1 MEAQQVTDLASVLTQ
16 YGPYGFLAVL
26 FYCVSHLY
34 KQQAALGKEFRE
46 TVQQNASDLA
56 NLQRETLQ
64 AINANTEAVERVQA
78 AIDRIERSGSD

>member
-46 TVQQNASDLA
+46 TVQQNATDLA

-64 AINANTEAVERVQA
+64 AIQANTEAVQQVQQ
-78 AIDRIERSGSD
+78 AINRIEKSE